1 MLNNYQVF
9 KKNPSQL
16 FINILTL
23 FFPYL
28 ALVLP
33 LFSVSSGGTVSLGLV
48 NGTEKTNCFRYSQIK
63 HCSWVIYLLLFRPIL
78 ILGIEV

>member
-1 MLNNYQVF
+1 MGKCFQKGPITSLHKHTY
-9 KKNPSQL
+9 
-16 FINILTL
+16 IILPL
-23 FFPYL
+23 HW
-28 ALVLP
+28 ASIA

-63 HCSWVIYLLLFRPIL
+63 HCSWVIYLLLFRASL